1 MNKFVWHAFCILRSP
16 MVGSWISLD
25 DSLKFSFFHVR
36 EKANNI
42 SLRFLWILFCCELVR
57 WNKILDKRRTKI
69 SIRKQESEI
78 SQETEIRQDRENKF
92 GAKHFCFVSS
102 SDLMAEARQT
112 KWRTICEIINK
123 IITYLVSFS
132 QKSRTICLRSKS
144 FENMR
149 SQQYLCNQWL
159 FSNSN

>member
-1 MNKFVWHAFCILRSP
+1 MNKFVWYAFCILWSP

-25 DSLKFSFFHVR
+25 DSLKFSFSHVR

-42 SLRFLWILFCCELVR
+42 NLRYLWILFYCELAR
-57 WNKILDKRRTKI
+57 WNKILDKRRTEI
-69 SIRKQESEI
+69 SILKQESEI

-102 SDLMAEARQT
+102 SDLMTEARQT
-112 KWRTICEIINK
+112 KWRTICEIMNK

-132 QKSRTICLRSKS
+132 QQSRTICLRSKF

-149 SQQYLCNQWL
+149 SQQYLRNQWL
-159 FSNSN
+159 FSNSS

>member
-1 MNKFVWHAFCILRSP
+1 MRSAYFGVWWSGLGFLLTTHSNFFSPTFVKRRITSIF
-16 MVGSWISLD
+16 V
-25 DSLKFSFFHVR
+25 FF
-36 EKANNI
+36 EY
-42 SLRFLWILFCCELVR
+42 FFCCELAR
-57 WNKILDKRRTKI
+57 WNKILDKRRTEI
-69 SIRKQESEI
+69 SILKQESEI

-92 GAKHFCFVSS
+92 VAKHFCFVSS

-123 IITYLVSFS
+123 KITYLVSFS

>member
-123 IITYLVSFS
+123 IIAYLVSFS
-132 QKSRTICLRSKS
+132 QQSRTICLQSKF

-149 SQQYLCNQWL
+149 SQQYLRKCL
-159 FSNSN
+159 TFL